1 MVSDVQAPLKTSGA
15 QLNVNSGGSALG
27 VAAFAVL
34 GTSIA
39 SSRVLQASPTGTDG
53 VADGVLGGSV
63 WSNRS
68 VRSSLRGVP
77 EVNFIFGADLPLTLG
92 GSQAF
97 VLAIEYS
104 VGLK

>member
-1 MVSDVQAPLKTSGA
+1 MVSDVQAPLKTSGP

-27 VAAFAVL
+27 VPGFAVF

-39 SSRVLQASPTGTDG
+39 SSRVLHASPTGIAA
-53 VADGVLGGSV
+53 VAAGAFGGSV
-63 WSNRS
+63 SSKSS

-77 EVNFIFGADLPLTLG
+77 EVNVIFGADLPLTLG
-92 GSQAF
+92 GSHEL

-104 VGLK
+104 